1 MEIKIIKESINR
13 KELVDMAKTQ
23 FGSFVKAVVD
33 INQKIMA
40 VGGEMHADEET
51 VLMEKENSKREDVWG
66 INIYPEKD
74 GQELI
79 EFDSMVN
86 IKPFCNNR
94 SRNIE
99 NSETRE
105 EIRVIVNKLITK

>member
-1 MEIKIIKESINR
+1 MEIKIIKESISR
-13 KELVDMAKTQ
+13 EELVDMAKKQ
-23 FGSFVKAVVD
+23 FGSFVKAAVD
-33 INQKIMA
+33 INQKVMA

-51 VLMEKENSKREDVWG
+51 VLMEKESSKREDIWG

-86 IKPFCNNR
+86 IKPFYNNR

-99 NSETRE
+99 NPEVRE
-105 EIRVIVNKLITK
+105 RIRVIINKLIIK